1 VLQNLKEFQ
10 EKLNVPSQKFGAK
23 IEKEKIPMEVVMFQQ
38 NFVSQSVTNASLL
51 NG

>member
-1 VLQNLKEFQ
+1 VFENLKGFE
-10 EKLNVPSQKFGAK
+10 EKLKEPSQKFGAK

-38 NFVSQSVTNASLL
+38 KFVSQSLTNASLL